1 MFRSIDV
8 STSGLVAQRQRMNT
22 IAGNIANVNTTQGP
36 DGRPSPFQRRLVT
49 FQAEE
54 SLSSR
59 DSGAAGVTT
68 EVEIDKKTPPRKV
81 FQPGHPDADKDGMVA
96 YPDINMVTEFV
107 NAMDASRAFEA
118 NIAAL
123 ELAKDMTLSSLRIL
137 S

>member
-8 STSGLVAQRQRMNT
+8 STSGMVAQRQRMNT

-36 DGRPSPFQRRLVT
+36 DGKPSAFQRRLVT
-49 FQAEE
+49 FQSEDTVEA
-54 SLSSR
+54 R
-59 DSGAAGVTT
+59 ATGAAGVTS
-68 EVEIDKKTPPRKV
+68 EVHIDDSKKPRKV
-81 FQPGHPDADKDGMVA
+81 YQPGHPDANKDGIVE
-96 YPDINMVTEFV
+96 YPEINMVTEFV

-123 ELAKDMTLSSLRIL
+123 EIAKDMTLSSLRIL